1 MEKVAKE
8 LAELKTKKAEILQ
21 AHVSSWQRKP
31 CTYSVFGLPDVRS
44 NMFFF
49 QIDNKCLNGPLFE
62 MVYNGPLIYKG
73 SHWCFFHFGIYF
85 ELHLVVAEYF
95 CGIISFTHLYPHSF
109 SQILIHTFTY
119 LHPRSLCPIT
129 FCHPVMIRFA
139 ISFLKI
145 KFNRL
150 DRFKFNHFNH
160 YM

>member
-1 MEKVAKE
+1 MDHYSRWYIMDHSYTKVAID
-8 LAELKTKKAEILQ
+8 ASFILG
-21 AHVSSWQRKP
+21 
-31 CTYSVFGLPDVRS
+31 F
-44 NMFFF
+44 
-49 QIDNKCLNGPLFE
+49 I
-62 MVYNGPLIYKG
+62 
-73 SHWCFFHFGIYF
+73 F

-119 LHPRSLCPIT
+119 FHPRSLCPIT
-129 FCHPVMIRFA
+129 YCHPVMIRFA

-150 DRFKFNHFNH
+150 DRFKFNHFIH